1 MSDPQRPGKI
11 DLNAQERRTELELLR
26 HLKDAKRYGDVYP
39 KRLQEARDN
48 LAELYK
54 LVVTRYRNE
63 R

>member
-11 DLNAQERRTELELLR
+11 DLNAKERKVEIALLQD
-26 HLKDAKRYGDVYP
+26 LKDAKKYGDVYP

-48 LAELYK
+48 LAELYA